1 MEPLNLAALSMEFPK
16 GVVYVLMR
24 KYNFLEHALCIQ
36 QMVCVGPGC
45 EFSSLHSML
54 HNCTVSP
61 SSMAYYQLGG
71 PIGYKLSPIRELG
84 LYTKL
89 NSPAPIFVLPL
100 SLLRLQCAVCLPN
113 ANTVEDQSPV
123 ASWGFLLLLL
133 YSNECHWKQMGSVIL
148 GSESLFLVEMKGNS
162 MVVCS

>member
-100 SLLRLQCAVCLPN
+100 SRGFSVLCAFLMLTQWKIKAPWHLGAFYCCCS
-113 ANTVEDQSPV
+113 TV
-123 ASWGFLLLLL
+123 
-133 YSNECHWKQMGSVIL
+133 MSVI
-148 GSESLFLVEMKGNS
+148 GSRWGQSSWALRVFFWSK
-162 MVVCS
+162 